1 MVLLYRISYL
11 DICMVLLCDVPAPS
25 VRPPERERERERER
39 GGFILWVIRL
49 DFGVGFLLSCMLV
62 CIYYFVR
69 E

>member
-25 VRPPERERERERER
+25 VRPPERERER